1 MARNTF
7 ELVQNITIGDDAVDR
22 LPAGLYGKPR
32 LEAFVR
38 ALAHG
43 CQLLEDEIAARA
55 MALGLDTAN
64 GADLDTLGEIVG
76 ERRDGLD
83 DEDYRRFIAAR
94 LLARKCLGTPDELVA
109 ILELVAAPC
118 VAVHFDMFA
127 AGFRLYFGRTLPL
140 ADEMLGRVRRFM
152 VAVKPAGVTM
162 LLVEYS
168 ASPLGFMANPY
179 TTSSTFSAGAVARQ
193 LYP

>member
-7 ELVQNITIGDDAVDR
+7 ELLHNITIGDAAVDR

-43 CQLLEDEIAARA
+43 CQMLEDEIAARA

-64 GADLDTLGEIVG
+64 STDLDLLGSIVG

-118 VAVHFDMFA
+118 VAVHYDMFA
-127 AGFRLYFGRTLPL
+127 AGFRLYFGRALPL
-140 ADEMLGRVRRFM
+140 TDEMLGRVRRFM

-162 LLVEYS
+162 LLVEYTGSPVGFESPAS
-168 ASPLGFMANPY
+168 ATPAGFG
-179 TTSSTFSAGAVARQ
+179 AGALSRQ